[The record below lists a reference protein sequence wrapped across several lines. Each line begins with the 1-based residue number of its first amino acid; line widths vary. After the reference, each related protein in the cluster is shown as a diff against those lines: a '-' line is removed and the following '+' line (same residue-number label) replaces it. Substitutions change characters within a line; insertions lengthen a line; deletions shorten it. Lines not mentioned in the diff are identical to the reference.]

1 MINLIPPCASS
12 PSTNNIKEMHETVIS
27 KNQLATSC
35 HPYLYTPRCILYK
48 TFDAVYVEFSIMLV
62 STLFTAINAVKINKH
77 SEVALLELL
86 LLYDPS
92 CSFVGRSVGRSEFPK
107 RAGTCS
113 SILLSEHLFTFVKIK
128 QSKRAGT

>member
-1 MINLIPPCASS
+1 MTS
-12 PSTNNIKEMHETVIS
+12 PSKTVLTLDDKSHTTLCFFSLDQQLKEMHETVIS

-48 TFDAVYVEFSIMLV
+48 TCDAVYVEFSIMLV

-86 LLYDPS
+86 LL
-92 CSFVGRSVGRSEFPK
+92 RSVGQSFLKGRGVALPYSYRS
-107 RAGTCS
+107 TCLPS
-113 SILLSEHLFTFVKIK
+113 
-128 QSKRAGT
+128 

>member
-1 MINLIPPCASS
+1 
-12 PSTNNIKEMHETVIS
+12 
-27 KNQLATSC
+27 
-35 HPYLYTPRCILYK
+35 
-48 TFDAVYVEFSIMLV
+48 MLV

-128 QSKRAGT
+128 QSKRAGSCSSILLSELLITFVKIKQSKG